1 MKAVNQDYM
10 KVGAHVS
17 IAGGVFNAP
26 LNAAKIGCETFQ
38 IFTRSPRGGK
48 APELTPEILKQ
59 FNDNLKQ
66 AKISEFVIHSP
77 YYINLAS
84 KNPRIYHGSI
94 EVLRDDLE
102 RGSLLGAKYLMF
114 HIGSAKDFGTEKSLK
129 MVIEGL
135 NKILAG
141 YKGSTELLIENSAGS
156 GEIIGDSFEEIS
168 FILSALEDGPR
179 HFAGK
184 KIKSKSVGVCL
195 DTCHLFASGYD
206 LRDKKTIDEL
216 LKKFDQTIGLGK
228 LKVFHL
234 NDSKTPF
241 NSKKDRHADIGFG
254 EIGQKAFEIIIN
266 HPKLKN
272 INAIIETPEEKLD
285 YAKTLKL
292 LKQLRKS

>member
-1 MKAVNQDYM
+1 LY
-10 KVGAHVS
+10 
-17 IAGGVFNAP
+17 
-26 LNAAKIGCETFQ
+26 TF
-38 IFTRSPRGGK
+38 IFGF
-48 APELTPEILKQ
+48 LIIFKQ

-114 HIGSAKDFGTEKSLK
+114 HIGSAKDFGTEKSLE

-135 NKILAG
+135 NKILDG

-156 GEIIGDSFEEIS
+156 GEIIGDSFEEIAL
-168 FILSALEDGPR
+168 IL
-179 HFAGK
+179 K
-184 KIKSKSVGVCL
+184 KIKSKNVGVCL

-206 LRDKKTIDEL
+206 LQDKKAIDETL
-216 LKKFDQTIGLGK
+216 NKFDKTIGLDK

-234 NDSKTPF
+234 NDSKTPL

-266 HPKLKN
+266 HQKLKHL
-272 INAIIETPEEKLD
+272 NAIIETPEEKLD
-285 YAKTLKL
+285 YTKTLKL
-292 LKQLRKS
+292 LKSMRNK